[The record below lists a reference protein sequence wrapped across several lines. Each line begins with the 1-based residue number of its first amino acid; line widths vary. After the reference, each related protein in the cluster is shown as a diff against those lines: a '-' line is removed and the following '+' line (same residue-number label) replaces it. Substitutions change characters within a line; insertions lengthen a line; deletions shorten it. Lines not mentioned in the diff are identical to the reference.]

1 MRNNTVWKRTLSVV
15 LTAAACLLV
24 AVAAPAAEDFTSPEE
39 YSRWAMGYYRNPEPA
54 RIPRALVWFA
64 RNIPADRFGDF
75 SGMAFFG
82 AVLAREPEIANQAF
96 TTADASNSDRMRQC
110 TALALWQA
118 QTPACDEL
126 LAQAATRWQGE
137 AMAKM
142 LAHMQAHR
150 PKNLFTDPITDAAE
164 LDALWCIF
172 MATGEAPAVARIR
185 EEAKRKAT
193 AKTPMEMA
201 IAGAAAWS
209 LDSNMKNLPGVR
221 EIVEVLDRNEAA
233 AKAKGSDI
241 NYGDAGTWKRQA
253 GNLGGSLLL
262 VPDWDAF
269 LGEWQKDTPGVE
281 LTTTQTVRK
290 GRKIAAVVMF
300 AGCAPDAKG
309 QCRSTVRFTICRPDG
324 KQDAHPADELWTGK
338 PAPAPGA
345 IELSMTNMILS
356 FADSDPA
363 GTYRIQA
370 TLHDELAGRD
380 LVLETPLTVE

>member
-1 MRNNTVWKRTLSVV
+1 MRNTVAWKRPFLAGLVAAV
-15 LTAAACLLV
+15 CLLTAV
-24 AVAAPAAEDFTSPEE
+24 AVQAAEDFASPEE

-54 RIPRALVWFA
+54 RIPTALAWFA

-82 AVLAREPEIANQAF
+82 AVLAREPEIASQVF
-96 TTADASNSDRMRQC
+96 TAADASGSDRMRQC
-110 TALALWQA
+110 MALALWQA

-126 LAQAATRWQGE
+126 LARAATRWQGE
-137 AMAKM
+137 ATAKM
-142 LAHMQAHR
+142 LAHMQANR
-150 PKNLFTDPITDAAE
+150 PKNLFTEPITDAAE
-164 LDALWCIF
+164 LDALWAVF
-172 MATGEAPAVARIR
+172 LATGEAPAVARIR
-185 EEAKRKAT
+185 EEAKRMDT

-209 LDSNMKNLPGVR
+209 LDSNIKHLPGVR
-221 EIVEVLDRNEAA
+221 EIVETLDRNEAA
-233 AKAKGSDI
+233 VKAKGSDI
-241 NYGDAGTWKRQA
+241 ISGDAGTWKRHS
-253 GNLGGSLLL
+253 GNLGGGLLL
-262 VPDWDAF
+262 VPDWDVF
-269 LGEWQKDTPGVE
+269 LREWQKNTPGVE
-281 LTTTQTVRK
+281 LTTTQAVRK
-290 GRKIAAVVMF
+290 GQKIAAVVMF
-300 AGCAPDAKG
+300 SGCKPDASG

-338 PAPAPGA
+338 PAPAPGV

-370 TLHDELAGRD
+370 TLRDELAGRD